1 MSLNLGLST
10 AITTPY
16 IDKVGSVYLFN
27 NHYTPAPLL
36 SKNYTTTA
44 KQSILLDTL
53 GDPVQPNV
61 TFTVN
66 KDLSFVNGQ
75 RVVVTYNDINY
86 FISSVLEYK
95 NDKLK
100 LDKPIIRVGSGT
112 YSNWNIALD
121 TYGLSNPTL
130 KVVTFKYFNNPVN
143 TTNSGR
149 ITPLIFELFP
159 IKSVY
164 TYSFIPSKLGT
175 DINKTIYENMG
186 LKNTVQKKNNIT
198 LETINYNTNNAQIIF
213 YPNTD
218 MFKGCVFIRSMDT
231 NNLNNYW
238 LVDTSAGLVPITDPV
253 QALRLIELL
262 NDAYKNNIS
271 NFITPFSKDSLI
283 VDKYNNYK
291 LVGVGNSIPSSL
303 NKVNKSV
310 PLNGSITEE
319 FIVQS
324 GTNVLEHG
332 KTYAFGW
339 KDGSADTLQPP
350 CIQYDN
356 KGLFPS
362 LYLTLNEK
370 YSNQDF
376 NKIINNIMP
385 FDINLGAKAYP
396 ITFTVVLT
404 PNPDACISKDSNF
417 IPSCPYG
424 TQVCPLFV
432 DKNLCYDP
440 AQNQMVT
447 TYFDPDISFCPETGR
462 GINNNK
468 YPYLIDNTR
477 VYFTNDSILPCG
489 VPYVSVKQKL
499 SSLESV
505 SPENTSTKEG
515 FNNHLL
521 SAQPFFSTSVPIVD
535 VNFQDDNL
543 LKSSKH
549 YSPPLYVSQF
559 LNQNYNNNYENLLTI
574 ILIIIIFFYITY
586 KNN

>member
-1 MSLNLGLST
+1 MSLIQLNFGLST

-16 IDKVGSVYLFN
+16 IDNKGSVYLLN
-27 NHYTPAPLL
+27 NNYTPAPLS

-44 KQSILLDTL
+44 TQSIFLDTL
-53 GDPVQPNV
+53 GDVIQPTV
-61 TFTVN
+61 TFTVDKN
-66 KDLSFVNGQ
+66 LSFVTGQ

-86 FISSVLEYK
+86 FISRILEYK
-95 NDKLK
+95 DDKLK
-100 LDKPIIRVGSGT
+100 LDKPTIKLGTGT
-112 YSNWNIALD
+112 YSSWNIALD
-121 TYGLSNPTL
+121 THDLSNPTL

-143 TTNSGR
+143 IKNSGR

-164 TYSFIPSKLGT
+164 TYSFVPSKQGT
-175 DINKTIYENMG
+175 DTTKTIYENMA

-238 LVDTSAGLVPITDPV
+238 WVDTSTGLVQISDPV
-253 QALRLIELL
+253 QQQRLIELL

-271 NFITPFSKDSLI
+271 NYITPFSQDPLI
-283 VDKYNNYK
+283 VDTYNNYK

-303 NKVNKSV
+303 NKVGKSV

-324 GTNVLEHG
+324 GTNILEYG

-350 CIQYDN
+350 CINYDN

-362 LYLTLNEK
+362 LYLSLDEK
-370 YSNQDF
+370 HSNQNF
-376 NKIINNIMP
+376 NKIINNIMT

-396 ITFTVVLT
+396 ITFTVVLSS
-404 PNPDACISKDSNF
+404 NPDACIPKNSYS
-417 IPSCPYG
+417 IPACPYG
-424 TQVCPLFV
+424 TQVCPLFT
-432 DKNLCYDP
+432 DKNICYDP

-447 TYFDPDISFCPETGR
+447 TYFDSNTSFCPETNS

-468 YPYLIDNTR
+468 YPYLIDNVR

-489 VPYVSVKQKL
+489 VPYVSVEQKNI
-499 SSLESV
+499 SSI
-505 SPENTSTKEG
+505 KEG
-515 FNNHLL
+515 FNNYE
-521 SAQPFFSTSVPIVD
+521 
-535 VNFQDDNL
+535 N
-543 LKSSKH
+543 
-549 YSPPLYVSQF
+549 Y
-559 LNQNYNNNYENLLTI
+559 YNNYYDILLTI
-574 ILIIIIFFYITY
+574 IIIIFFYITY